1 MSLLFKA
8 SAAAFLFPLLMH
20 FSYAADVQPIAQDL
34 NGQEQ
39 SVQLIRNATVKVKYN
54 GVTFLVD
61 PMLAPKGAYPGFT
74 GTLHSEIRNPT
85 IPLTLSI
92 QEILNGVDAV
102 LLTHTHEDHWDKFAQ
117 QYIPKEMP
125 IFVQNKADEDL
136 LKSQEFKKV
145 RILENG
151 TNFKGVSLYRTFGQ
165 HGSDVIWK
173 YDYLRKAL
181 GSSIGFVLKAPGQEP
196 IYIAGDTVWH
206 PEVEAEIQKHKPGTI
221 VLNTGGASLETDVNR
236 ISYPWV
242 KADPEIIMNKEDV
255 EKAYKVAPQA
265 KIITVHM
272 DAINHMTVT
281 RKDMKKFVEEKGLGS
296 RVHIPQDGEVIVT
309 GSGKN

>member
-85 IPLTLSI
+85 IPLTLRI

-102 LLTHTHEDHWDKFAQ
+102 LLTH
-117 QYIPKEMP
+117 
-125 IFVQNKADEDL
+125 
-136 LKSQEFKKV
+136 
-145 RILENG
+145 
-151 TNFKGVSLYRTFGQ
+151 RT
-165 HGSDVIWK
+165 
-173 YDYLRKAL
+173 
-181 GSSIGFVLKAPGQEP
+181 
-196 IYIAGDTVWH
+196 
-206 PEVEAEIQKHKPGTI
+206 
-221 VLNTGGASLETDVNR
+221 
-236 ISYPWV
+236 
-242 KADPEIIMNKEDV
+242 
-255 EKAYKVAPQA
+255 
-265 KIITVHM
+265 KIIG
-272 DAINHMTVT
+272 INLLSSTYPK
-281 RKDMKKFVEEKGLGS
+281 RCRFLCRIRRMK
-296 RVHIPQDGEVIVT
+296 IC
-309 GSGKN
+309 

>member
-85 IPLTLSI
+85 IPLTLRI

-181 GSSIGFVLKAPGQEP
+181 GPSIGFVLKAPGQERSTSP
-196 IYIAGDTVWH
+196 
-206 PEVEAEIQKHKPGTI
+206 
-221 VLNTGGASLETDVNR
+221 
-236 ISYPWV
+236 
-242 KADPEIIMNKEDV
+242 
-255 EKAYKVAPQA
+255 
-265 KIITVHM
+265 
-272 DAINHMTVT
+272 AIPFGI
-281 RKDMKKFVEEKGLGS
+281 RK
-296 RVHIPQDGEVIVT
+296 
-309 GSGKN
+309 

>member
-54 GVTFLVD
+54 GITFLVD

-85 IPLTLSI
+85 IPLTLRI

-102 LLTHTHEDHWDKFAQ
+102 LLTHQ
-117 QYIPKEMP
+117 QYIPKEIP

-206 PEVEAEIQKHKPGTI
+206 PEVEAEIQKHKPGTQ
-221 VLNTGGASLETDVNR
+221 N
-236 ISYPWV
+236 
-242 KADPEIIMNKEDV
+242 
-255 EKAYKVAPQA
+255 
-265 KIITVHM
+265 
-272 DAINHMTVT
+272 
-281 RKDMKKFVEEKGLGS
+281 
-296 RVHIPQDGEVIVT
+296 
-309 GSGKN
+309 

>member
-85 IPLTLSI
+85 IPLTLRI

-102 LLTHTHEDHWDKFAQ
+102 LLTHTHEDHWDKLLSST
-117 QYIPKEMP
+117 YPKRCR
-125 IFVQNKADEDL
+125 FL
-136 LKSQEFKKV
+136 C
-145 RILENG
+145 RI
-151 TNFKGVSLYRTFGQ
+151 R
-165 HGSDVIWK
+165 
-173 YDYLRKAL
+173 R
-181 GSSIGFVLKAPGQEP
+181 
-196 IYIAGDTVWH
+196 
-206 PEVEAEIQKHKPGTI
+206 
-221 VLNTGGASLETDVNR
+221 
-236 ISYPWV
+236 
-242 KADPEIIMNKEDV
+242 M
-255 EKAYKVAPQA
+255 
-265 KIITVHM
+265 KIC
-272 DAINHMTVT
+272 
-281 RKDMKKFVEEKGLGS
+281 
-296 RVHIPQDGEVIVT
+296 
-309 GSGKN
+309 

>member
-1 MSLLFKA
+1 
-8 SAAAFLFPLLMH
+8 
-20 FSYAADVQPIAQDL
+20 
-34 NGQEQ
+34 
-39 SVQLIRNATVKVKYN
+39 
-54 GVTFLVD
+54 
-61 PMLAPKGAYPGFT
+61 
-74 GTLHSEIRNPT
+74 
-85 IPLTLSI
+85 
-92 QEILNGVDAV
+92 
-102 LLTHTHEDHWDKFAQ
+102 
-117 QYIPKEMP
+117 MP

>member
-1 MSLLFKA
+1 MI
-8 SAAAFLFPLLMH
+8 
-20 FSYAADVQPIAQDL
+20 Y
-34 NGQEQ
+34 
-39 SVQLIRNATVKVKYN
+39 
-54 GVTFLVD
+54 
-61 PMLAPKGAYPGFT
+61 
-74 GTLHSEIRNPT
+74 
-85 IPLTLSI
+85 
-92 QEILNGVDAV
+92 
-102 LLTHTHEDHWDKFAQ
+102 
-117 QYIPKEMP
+117 
-125 IFVQNKADEDL
+125 
-136 LKSQEFKKV
+136 
-145 RILENG
+145 ENDI
-151 TNFKGVSLYRTFGQ
+151 N
-165 HGSDVIWK
+165 WK